1 MDAQNATDEPSPAPM
16 GRSEV
21 TAALPGLHLHKNN
34 HTCEKKRDVGEGQH
48 SAHCEI

>member
-34 HTCEKKRDVGEGQH
+34 HMCEKKT
-48 SAHCEI
+48 